1 MTTKNPRLRTRL
13 GIAVVTGAALIGGAA
28 CGASG
33 PAVHSGTVAFKQTTA
48 PAAPVTTRVDLH
60 KQLRQMEVAYDGR
73 IGAYGI
79 DLATGKTVGYRS
91 HERFPFLSTFKTM
104 ACSAI
109 LQKARRTDPGLLD
122 RVIHWKKSDEVE
134 TPNSVVEGHG
144 DEGMPVSRLCE
155 EAIIRSD
162 NTAANLVMK
171 QIGGPPGVTR
181 YIRSIGDPV
190 SRLDRWE
197 SDLNIWKP
205 GERRDTTMPSFIGRD
220 LAKVTVG
227 DALDPRDRTR
237 LNGWL
242 RGNLTGDARIRAGLP
257 KTWTIGDKTGSA
269 GSLGYAAANDIA
281 VAWPPGA
288 KAPLVLAIYTN
299 KNAAVSTNDNKV
311 IADTATLLAKSLG
324 RL

>member
-1 MTTKNPRLRTRL
+1 MTTNNPRLRTKL
-13 GIAVVTGAALIGGAA
+13 GIAVVAASALLGGAA
-28 CGASG
+28 CGTSG
-33 PAVHSGTVAFKQTTA
+33 STVHGSTVAFKQATA
-48 PAAPVTTRVDLH
+48 PATPATARADLR
-60 KQLRQMEVAYDGR
+60 KQLSRMEADYDGR

-109 LQKARRTDPGLLD
+109 LQKARSTDPGLLD

-144 DEGMPVSRLCE
+144 DEGMPVSRLCQ

-162 NTAANLVMK
+162 NTAANLVMR

-181 YIRSIGDPV
+181 YIRSIGDPI

-197 SDLNIWKP
+197 GDLNIWNPREK
-205 GERRDTTMPSFIGRD
+205 RDTTMPALIGRD
-220 LAKVTVG
+220 LTRVAVG
-227 DALDPRDRTR
+227 GALDPRDRAT

-242 RGNLTGDARIRAGLP
+242 RGNLTGDERIRAGLP

-311 IADTATLLAKSLG
+311 IANTATLLAKALG